1 MGKKKGKGRGQR
13 QGSQPGAKKGDDKKM
28 GYQPFAQKLR
38 GHKQRH
44 KEKLRQEAAAAQEEE
59 RRRQEAI
66 ARAAAE
72 DRAVIAQARWS
83 RGEEVQ
89 MSDEQLFEA
98 ALESLDPIA
107 IERGKYG
114 GAGPVASHVK
124 EATPETPEQAYDR
137 AERLFSAEFDFSE
150 VERISH
156 NLYVPEPPTREELDK
171 LYRFKQADHSEVDAQ
186 SREAQV
192 EAVLGQRPMSLTAD
206 QSRVLEDARA
216 ALRQARLREINVRQL
231 TREVALAKLEANVAT
246 CQDEG
251 IRYMRV
257 ITGKG
262 THSAGEPVLKRALVE
277 WCVTQG
283 AVYAPE
289 ILPDGT
295 FGSFLLRLPRKS

>member
-1 MGKKKGKGRGQR
+1 MGKKKGRGKPR
-13 QGSQPGAKKGDDKKM
+13 SGGEPAVSQSGDKEM

-44 KEKLRQEAAAAQEEE
+44 QEKLRQEAAAAQEEE

-72 DRAVIAQARWS
+72 DRALIAQARWS
-83 RGEEVQ
+83 RGEEVA
-89 MSDEQLFEA
+89 MSDEELFEA
-98 ALESLDPIA
+98 ALESLDPVA

-124 EATPETPEQAYDR
+124 EAREESPEQAYDR
-137 AERLFSAEFDFSE
+137 AERMFSAEFDFSE

-156 NLYVPEPPTREELDK
+156 NLFVPEPPTREELDK
-171 LYRFKQADHSEVDAQ
+171 LYRFKQEDHRRGADQ
-186 SREAQV
+186 SREAQI
-192 EAVLGQRPMSLTAD
+192 EAALGQRPLSLSAD
-206 QSRVLEDARA
+206 QSRLLDEARA

-231 TREVALAKLEANVAT
+231 TREVALQKLEANVAS
-246 CQDEG
+246 CQQEE
-251 IRYMRV
+251 IRHMRV

-262 THSAGEPVLKRALVE
+262 NQSAGEPVLKRALVE
-277 WCVTQG
+277 WCLAREV
-283 AVYAPE
+283 VYAPE

-295 FGSFLLRLPRKS
+295 FGSFVLRLPKAK